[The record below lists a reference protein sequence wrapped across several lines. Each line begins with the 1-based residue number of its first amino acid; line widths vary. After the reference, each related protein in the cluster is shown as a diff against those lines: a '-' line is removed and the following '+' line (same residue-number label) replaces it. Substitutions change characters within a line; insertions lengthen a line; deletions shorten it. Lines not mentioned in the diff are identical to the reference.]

1 MAELS
6 AEDKKKIRKAVLRH
20 LGMDDDGTVDQ
31 AEELQDVVEAPFTE
45 TTDRDQQYQAEV
57 AGDMQL
63 LLDESQ
69 ERQQAENQ
77 AARELDFSPADVVRP
92 GAIVSIDGHRYVV
105 GVVVD
110 EVTVDGQTYAG
121 ISTDAPLYEAIEGK
135 QAGNSFELNGKTQTI
150 DFVA

>member
-6 AEDKKKIRKAVLRH
+6 AEDKKKIRKAALRH

-57 AGDMQL
+57 ASDMQL

-92 GAIVSIDGHRYVV
+92 GSIVSIDGHRYVV

-110 EVTVDGQTYAG
+110 EVSVDGQTYAG
-121 ISTDAPLYEAIEGK
+121 ISTDAPLYEVIEGK
-135 QAGNSFELNGKTQTI
+135 QSGDSFELNGKTQTI